1 MRHYT
6 MKENLIS
13 AAIGVALGL
22 IFGLCH
28 WKSVMGRTPQLYQVE
43 PVKYKTLQYVA
54 VEDPEPMP
62 APLPVTVETTDE
74 PSWFIDPDIPMEVQ
88 EAAQKYGELYGLSPE
103 FLEAVAYAESRYDP
117 EAVNGGCLGLMQIS
131 TRWHIDRME
140 RLGVTDIFDLDGNM
154 AVGADYLAELFATY
168 EDAGAVLMYY
178 NGDANAE
185 AYLNGSARLSG
196 YASGILAMAEE
207 LEEKHGK

>member
-13 AAIGVALGL
+13 AGIGVALGL

-43 PVKYKTLQYVA
+43 PVTYKTVHIVA
-54 VEDPEPMP
+54 VEPEPT
-62 APLPVTVETTDE
+62 PLPVITETDDT
-74 PSWFIDPDIPMEVQ
+74 PSWFIDPDIPLDVQ

-131 TRWHIDRME
+131 TRWHEDRME

-168 EDAGAVLMYY
+168 QDAGAVLMYY
-178 NGDANAE
+178 NGDGNAD
-185 AYLNGSARLSG
+185 AYLSGSAKLSG

-207 LEEKHGK
+207 LEKKHGK